1 VTDWGWESDKPGY
14 DVERGFSLPF
24 VRESNRVRLYG
35 SPASI
40 AAIDD
45 MQQELN
51 LLNRAQRGDG
61 DRTGAYK
68 AIYAAYD
75 KFVIAAR
82 KDVGPRDEEGWTEEG
97 AISGRWRRTAGM
109 KARAGRL
116 AAWMAPYPV
125 GRRIYIDAERV
136 KAEAV
141 KPPANLPANLFYNPG
156 PPPVV
161 SAVCIQ
167 Q

>member
-61 DRTGAYK
+61 DRTW
-68 AIYAAYD
+68 
-75 KFVIAAR
+75 R
-82 KDVGPRDEEGWTEEG
+82 TRLSTLHTTNSLSRLERTW
-97 AISGRWRRTAGM
+97 GRGM
-109 KARAGRL
+109 KRDGPKKVPFQEGGGVRL
-116 AAWMAPYPV
+116 
-125 GRRIYIDAERV
+125 E
-136 KAEAV
+136 
-141 KPPANLPANLFYNPG
+141 
-156 PPPVV
+156 
-161 SAVCIQ
+161 
-167 Q
+167 